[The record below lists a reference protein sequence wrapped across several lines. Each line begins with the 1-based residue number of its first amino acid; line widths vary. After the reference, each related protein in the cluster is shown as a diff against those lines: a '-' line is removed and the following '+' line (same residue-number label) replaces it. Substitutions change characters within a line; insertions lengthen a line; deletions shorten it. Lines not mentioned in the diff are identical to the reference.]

1 MIYKYTTWPFQFSAL
16 QLTITHAQRILAHRE
31 RTSGGCVEMEF
42 PSEAV
47 IRETVQRVL
56 QEMQNGSSARES
68 SAGTVIAPDTR
79 AVPGSSVQRDHH
91 YRIDPTQGCSSWYNT
106 VLLRAQRPITIRVRT
121 YVASYILNT

>member
-1 MIYKYTTWPFQFSAL
+1 M
-16 QLTITHAQRILAHRE
+16 
-31 RTSGGCVEMEF
+31 SGGCVEMEF

-68 SAGTVIAPDTR
+68 SAGTIVAPDTR

-91 YRIDPTQGCSSWYNT
+91 YRIDPTQGCSSWYNNST
-106 VLLRAQRPITIRVRT
+106 PTSTPPNNNSGVYLR
-121 YVASYILNT
+121 S